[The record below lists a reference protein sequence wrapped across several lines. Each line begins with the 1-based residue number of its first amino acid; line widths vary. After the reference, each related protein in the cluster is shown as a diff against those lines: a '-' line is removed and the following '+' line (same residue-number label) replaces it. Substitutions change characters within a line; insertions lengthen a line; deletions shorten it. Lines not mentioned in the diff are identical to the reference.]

1 LESVA
6 GGAAA
11 GAVIGAVQGV
21 LASALEVIRS
31 MAEYAYRLLTRLAEW
46 ARRALMYYV
55 DLWGKRPFDAL
66 ALTLIIAY
74 WLSPL

>member
-1 LESVA
+1 
-6 GGAAA
+6 
-11 GAVIGAVQGV
+11 VQGV
-21 LASALEVIRS
+21 LSSALEVVRRL
-31 MAEYAYRLLTRLAEW
+31 ADYAYRLLMRLAEW

-66 ALTLIIAY
+66 ALTLIVAY

>member
-1 LESVA
+1 MESLA

-11 GAVIGAVQGV
+11 GAAIGAVQGV
-21 LASALEVIRS
+21 LASALDVIKS
-31 MAEYAYRLLTRLAEW
+31 MAEYAYRLLTKLAEW
-46 ARRALMYYV
+46 ARKALMYYV

-74 WLSPL
+74 WISPL